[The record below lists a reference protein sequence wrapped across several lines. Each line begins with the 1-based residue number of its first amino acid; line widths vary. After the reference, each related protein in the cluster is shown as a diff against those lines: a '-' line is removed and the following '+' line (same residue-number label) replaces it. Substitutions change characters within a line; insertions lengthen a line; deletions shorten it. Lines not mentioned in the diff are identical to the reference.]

1 MAKIYNVLIIINNI
15 YDVFYIGID
24 KIGAL
29 FYFKYKIS
37 NDFIVEQTTFRIKRD
52 LILYIVLVNC
62 QQCMQIRY
70 KKGKAIRYLFDYA
83 TFYMVD

>member
-1 MAKIYNVLIIINNI
+1 MNGMARIYNMTIIINNI
-15 YDVFYIGID
+15 QRNLDIFYIGID

-62 QQCMQIRY
+62 QQRMQIRY
-70 KKGKAIRYLFDYA
+70 KKG
-83 TFYMVD
+83 

>member
-1 MAKIYNVLIIINNI
+1 MNNTAKIYNVLIIINNI
-15 YDVFYIGID
+15 YFRIIGID

-62 QQCMQIRY
+62 QQRMQIRY
-70 KKGKAIRYLFDYA
+70 KKG
-83 TFYMVD
+83 